1 MKRINYNFS
10 GLESAMS
17 ELKLRQ
23 TPDVLRRIKTELNR
37 FFKDSICMDVIYTKN
52 TDKLFFGMCVIPVI
66 NSEQVTTILL
76 SDEKVRIQSYYVE
89 IDSKL
94 IDLQLSKKELTA
106 CILHEVGHMV
116 NDATPVDELRK
127 NLDVYNAQ
135 TDGVMSIGNIGR
147 NVDFIKYGIKD
158 SLMKITTIFNKK
170 NEEVLADEFVIMC
183 GYGSDLESALI
194 KITKAFP
201 TINNDVSNKFI
212 VLLWTIK
219 MTKEMKYNRIR
230 AIETL
235 DTTEK
240 MSGSK
245 LIQKEIRSVKNFL
258 KTTNLRN
265 LVREEVMLEGIGS
278 KLSAMRHTM
287 KMKGMRQLED
297 DIYEYA
303 LRVKNVDEEADAL
316 AILRELNSKMSI
328 IEDYIYNEKMSD
340 SERKRWFTLLDK
352 YIKVRDELSKKTT
365 YDEKYYGLFVKTP
378 VIKSRYE
385 V

>member
-17 ELKLRQ
+17 EIKLRQ
-23 TPDVLRRIKTELNR
+23 TPDVLRRIKNELNR
-37 FFKDSICMDVIYTKN
+37 FFKDSICKDVIYTKN
-52 TDKLFFGMCVIPVI
+52 TDKLFFGMCVIPVV

-135 TDGVMSIGNIGR
+135 TDGVMDVGNICR

-170 NEEVLADEFVIMC
+170 NEEVLADEFVVMC
-183 GYGSDLESALI
+183 GYGPDLESALI
-194 KITKAFP
+194 KVTKAFP

-303 LRVKNVDEEADAL
+303 LRVKNVDEETEAL

-340 SERKRWFTLLDK
+340 SERKRWFALLDK

>member
-37 FFKDSICMDVIYTKN
+37 FFKDSICKDVIYTKN

-245 LIQKEIRSVKNFL
+245 LVQKEIRSVKNFL
-258 KTTNLRN
+258 KIANLRN

-303 LRVKNVDEEADAL
+303 LRVKNVDEEAEAL

-328 IEDYIYNEKMSD
+328 IEDYIYNENL
-340 SERKRWFTLLDK
+340 SEQEKKKWFALLDR
-352 YIKVRDELSKKTT
+352 YIKVRDDLSKKTT

>member
-1 MKRINYNFS
+1 MKRINYNFT

-17 ELKLRQ
+17 EIKLRQ
-23 TPDVLRRIKTELNR
+23 TPDVLRSIKNELNK
-37 FFKDSICMDVIYTKN
+37 FFKDSVCKDVIYTKN

-66 NSEQVTTILL
+66 DSEKVTTILL
-76 SDEKVRIQSYYVE
+76 SDEKVRIKTYYVE

-116 NDATPVDELRK
+116 NDATPGDELRK

-135 TDGVMSIGNIGR
+135 TDGVMDVGNIGR
-147 NVDFIKYGIKD
+147 NSRFIEYGIKD
-158 SLMKITTIFNKK
+158 ALIKITTVFNKK
-170 NEEVLADEFVIMC
+170 DEEVLADEFVVMC
-183 GYGSDLESALI
+183 GYGPELESALT
-194 KITKAFP
+194 KITKSFP
-201 TINNDVSNKFI
+201 TINNNVSNKFI
-212 VLLWTIK
+212 VLLWSIR
-219 MTKEMKYNRIR
+219 MTKEMRYNRIR

-235 DTTEK
+235 DATEK

-245 LIQKEIRSVKNFL
+245 LIQNEIKKTKNFL
-258 KTTNLRN
+258 KTANLRN
-265 LVREEVMLEGIGS
+265 LVREEVMLEGIGQ

-297 DIYEYA
+297 DLYEYA
-303 LRVKNVDEEADAL
+303 LRVKNVDEQAEAL
-316 AILRELNSKMSI
+316 AILRELNSKMAI
-328 IEDYIYNEKMSD
+328 IEDFIYNEKLSD
-340 SERKRWFTLLDK
+340 SERKRWFALLDK
-352 YIKVRDELSKKTT
+352 YIKVRDELSKKST